1 MGNDSLMRERDFLIF
16 FKQFSKE
23 IETHLGITDKHIAE
37 FVIDLANGKTNPGQF
52 QQTLM
57 SKGVNLPE
65 LLVMTLFNLITSF
78 CSAMIMTEDPRTNVS
93 DRRSKEKRNVAI
105 CQTVY
110 INRNFNKRSQK
121 TNEIN
126 HQAPEDLNDSS
137 VEKLG
142 NLKKYGGREWDG
154 MDDKEISERK
164 TEGTAS

>member
-1 MGNDSLMRERDFLIF
+1 
-16 FKQFSKE
+16 
-23 IETHLGITDKHIAE
+23 
-37 FVIDLANGKTNPGQF
+37 
-52 QQTLM
+52 M

-65 LLVMTLFNLITSF
+65 LLVTTLFNLITSF
-78 CSAMIMTEDPRTNVS
+78 CSAMNMPEAPNCKGTNVS
-93 DRRSKEKRNVAI
+93 DRRSKEKRNKKTSETSI
-105 CQTVY
+105 SCTR
-110 INRNFNKRSQK
+110 RNFNKRSQK